1 MQAPLTKPDP
11 RPTVIPHGMAIG
23 RFHGKPGRIFDRPL
37 PRISRHEAGGESV
50 GPDEHGLYTFTLE
63 ERAYLDSLGAGAWTW
78 LTEDEAVAVYRPEP
92 VMPVHESPKPAPKKT
107 FFPKK
112 SQSEKADEVSA

>member
-1 MQAPLTKPDP
+1 MQAPLMKPDP

-23 RFHGKPGRIFDRPL
+23 RFHGKPGRIFERPL

-78 LTEDEAVAVYRPEP
+78 LTEEEAVAVYRPEP
-92 VMPVHESPKPAPKKT
+92 VTTVDEPPKSASKKT

-112 SQSEKADEVSA
+112 AQSEKADEVPA